1 MTDKARTKKDSL
13 ALVVLGQVSREHV
26 SGLEDLLTE
35 FARVAAGEVDALD
48 VAADAV
54 LEARLL
60 EAHRAPEEP
69 FAVSSDVRVDGL
81 VSCSDDAGAAEG
93 SVVACKLW
101 HTLHTAR
108 HTRVKKSKKTK
119 TMTKARKEGR
129 TGSYQNLRLLK
140 PSSDAR
146 LTIKTSEIV
155 GGVCHFIPPQ
165 RRHKFFGS
173 HKNLVM
179 GHFFTGEK
187 MRIAA

>member
-1 MTDKARTKKDSL
+1 M
-13 ALVVLGQVSREHV
+13 LGHVPREHV

-35 FARVAAGEVDALD
+35 FAGVAAGEVDALN

-81 VSCSDDAGAAEG
+81 VSCSDDAGAAAEG

-108 HTRVKKSKKTK
+108 HT
-119 TMTKARKEGR
+119 G
-129 TGSYQNLRLLK
+129 Y
-140 PSSDAR
+140 D
-146 LTIKTSEIV
+146 
-155 GGVCHFIPPQ
+155 
-165 RRHKFFGS
+165 
-173 HKNLVM
+173 
-179 GHFFTGEK
+179 
-187 MRIAA
+187 